1 MFKTTAFFIIMLF
14 VLIYVRVG
22 ILLKFE
28 LLISLRVNMCSHES
42 SLIPPLTFYRSGCDN
57 PGNVCVR
64 GINFTIYLFDFG
76 TIPAVWYFFFVL
88 FLNQD
93 FQETTTYTGML
104 HGHKHILMATRQF
117 LNEFNSNLISVLN

>member
-1 MFKTTAFFIIMLF
+1 MLF

-28 LLISLRVNMCSHES
+28 RLISLRVNICSHES
-42 SLIPPLTFYRSGCDN
+42 SLVQPLTFFEVIEPIQGT
-57 PGNVCVR
+57 CVL
-64 GINFTIYLFDFG
+64 GVSILPFIYLILELFRQCD
-76 TIPAVWYFFFVL
+76 IFFFVL

-93 FQETTTYTGML
+93 FQETTTHTGML

-117 LNEFNSNLISVLN
+117 LNEFNSNLISALN